1 MMGNAQQP
9 TRQTCHMDIKKFV
22 LIDWIEQDLLTMKYI
37 STNDNYSDSLTKALA
52 KQLHYRHFDYIMG
65 RIKPKYTPSNL
76 KIVRYNPL

>member
-1 MMGNAQQP
+1 
-9 TRQTCHMDIKKFV
+9 MDIKKFV

-37 STNDNYSDSLTKALA
+37 STSDNYSDSLTKALA

-65 RIKPKYTPSNL
+65 RIRPQYTPSNL